1 MGGGGARSKET
12 DILVYFGKMGIT
24 FGQVIGVAGYNVVA
38 DLGVDLPASCGTV
51 RHRSG
56 SRVPPSLY
64 PLCLHPFP
72 TVPFPFANCI
82 RGSNHQFLPLGRRE
96 INCGCELFMARKCH
110 WTVSGVPLAACHFC
124 GISGRT
130 EDCCDGA
137 LLLAQP
143 FGFQLVG
150 PCQWRS
156 MPLSGDANAEI
167 RPPPPP
173 PPPPPHPPPP
183 PPPPPHTHTLCFICC
198 SVVFFFSPSSDV
210 LWFRNGSYVK

>member
-1 MGGGGARSKET
+1 MRCRALQE
-12 DILVYFGKMGIT
+12 
-24 FGQVIGVAGYNVVA
+24 
-38 DLGVDLPASCGTV
+38 
-51 RHRSG
+51 
-56 SRVPPSLY
+56 RVTCTPFAVS
-64 PLCLHPFP
+64 PLLTPLSH

-156 MPLSGDANAEI
+156 MI
-167 RPPPPP
+167 PPPPP
-173 PPPPPHPPPP
+173 PPQP
-183 PPPPPHTHTLCFICC
+183 TLCFICC
-198 SVVFFFSPSSDV
+198 SVGFCFLSLFRCLV
-210 LWFRNGSYVK
+210 LWFRNGSYINDHEVRFT